1 MYRIK
6 KMEIRQRKYD
16 FAFKKY
22 WFNDSKWLTYFG
34 NANSLL
40 FEVSEEIATK
50 VIKFNNKKI
59 KDVELNKEVDILYA
73 QECWHRFNHQKF
85 NEQVGKFYNIEK
97 LRSITRSM
105 LAVTLTKNSLGK
117 LSDVVSFEK
126 YAGRLGTCIVCS
138 LLKNQDKTVKDFWE
152 WHKLEELEH
161 KDTVVKM
168 YEYFNPKKL
177 FQLKSELIFVI
188 WYVKV
193 LFTLIKEFYNQDEKI
208 ASI

>member
-1 MYRIK
+1 
-6 KMEIRQRKYD
+6 
-16 FAFKKY
+16 
-22 WFNDSKWLTYFG
+22 
-34 NANSLL
+34 
-40 FEVSEEIATK
+40 
-50 VIKFNNKKI
+50 
-59 KDVELNKEVDILYA
+59 
-73 QECWHRFNHQKF
+73 
-85 NEQVGKFYNIEK
+85 
-97 LRSITRSM
+97 M

-193 LFTLIKEFYNQDEKI
+193 LFTLIKEFGLAGSAYEAIKLFETAI
-208 ASI
+208 